1 MDVAEIQAKVVS
13 IVAEHL
19 GVEERDIKP
28 TSSFTDDLGA
38 DSLDLVEVVM
48 TLEDQFGLEIAED
61 QSEKIKTI
69 QDAVDYISTHLP
81 A

>member
-28 TSSFTDDLGA
+28 DSSFTEDLGA

-48 TLEDQFGLEIAED
+48 SLEEQFDLEIADE
-61 QSEKIKTI
+61 QSEKIKTL

-81 A
+81 R